1 MAKST
6 QNKPPEQLHTRI
18 KNAKQAGLSNKL
30 IAERLEISERTVR
43 RALEFSPLSKD
54 YTNVMV
60 GTDLEWTV
68 WKFYRD
74 AYGWSLRK
82 IAKHFCLSHEHIRKT
97 IESKTNGHS
106 VNKQKELV

>member
-1 MAKST
+1 MTTSNQEKYS
-6 QNKPPEQLHTRI
+6 KQLHIRI
-18 KNAKQAGLSNKL
+18 INAKEAGLTNKL

-43 RALEFSPLSKD
+43 RAVEFSPLSKD
-54 YTNVMV
+54 YTNVLV

-68 WKFYRD
+68 WKFYRS

-97 IESKTNGHS
+97 LNKNSGFQTA
-106 VNKQKELV
+106 KQKELV